1 MSQTA
6 AEERHATWLELFF
19 DLVIVA
25 AVAQLAHLL
34 HAEPD
39 GRRLLIFAV
48 LYYAMWSVWTGFT
61 LYANVAATQTRLVTM
76 LAAMF
81 GIAVMAASVPQLAE
95 HDRPQPF
102 IIAYVACRM
111 LAIASWKRENE
122 VMTEWPGVH
131 QALGLIPWIAS
142 LGFGTPARYWLW
154 ALGIVFD
161 VGFSLLASRS
171 PERLLAAER
180 RDYERD
186 QRRWTTRLV
195 RRFAPWHEADPA
207 PQAAAA
213 DRPHLGERLG
223 LFVIIVLGEAVAQL
237 VNSAAGVAHWSYEIW
252 ALGLIGFGLLVA
264 LWWLTLQYG
273 SAAVPLSG
281 ALSRALRLTM
291 PAHYL
296 TTAAIVAIA
305 AGLGG
310 LAGESEHAGASIRW
324 VLCGGA
330 AMYYLVAGPIGF
342 SGAARRWT
350 LGWAL
355 PAAAGA
361 VLLGAFGGHLAA
373 WVLVGGL
380 LMLALWQVGYRRLA
394 RIPVEAA

>member
-6 AEERHATWLELFF
+6 VEERHATWLELFF

-25 AVAQLAHLL
+25 SVAQLAHLL

-39 GRRLLIFAV
+39 GQRLLIFAV

-61 LYANVAATQTRLVTM
+61 LYANVAATRTRLVTM

-131 QALGLIPWIAS
+131 QALGLIPWVAS
-142 LGFGTPARYWLW
+142 LGFDAPARYWLW

-161 VGFSLLASRS
+161 VGFSLLGSRS

-195 RRFAPWHEADPA
+195 RRFAPWHEADTE

-213 DRPHLGERLG
+213 DRPHLVERLG

-237 VNSAAGVAHWSYEIW
+237 VDSAAEVEHWSYQNW
-252 ALGLIGFGLLVA
+252 LLGLIGFGLLVA
-264 LWWLTLQYG
+264 LWWLTLN
-273 SAAVPLSG
+273 AVPLSG
-281 ALSRALRLTM
+281 AMRALRLTM

-310 LAGESEHAGASIRW
+310 LAGETEHAGAGIRW

-330 AMYYLVAGPIGF
+330 AVYFLVAGPLGA
-342 SGAARRWT
+342 SGAPLRWT
-350 LGWAL
+350 VGWAL
-355 PAAAGA
+355 PCAAGA
-361 VLLGAFGGHLAA
+361 VLLGALGAHLVA
-373 WVLVGGL
+373 WALVGGL
-380 LMLALWQVGYRRLA
+380 LLLALWQVAYRRVA
-394 RIPVEAA
+394 GIPAQVA

>member
-1 MSQTA
+1 MSVTA

-34 HAEPD
+34 HTEPD
-39 GRRLLIFAV
+39 GRLLLIFAV

-61 LYANVAATQTRLVTM
+61 LYANVAATRTRLLTM

-102 IIAYVACRM
+102 IVAYLACRM

-142 LGFGTPARYWLW
+142 LGFDAPARYWLW
-154 ALGIVFD
+154 ALGIFFD

-195 RRFAPWHEADPA
+195 RRFAPWHETDPA

-213 DRPHLGERLG
+213 DRPHLVERLG

-237 VNSAAGVAHWSYEIW
+237 VNAAAGVDEWSYPMW
-252 ALGLIGFGLLVA
+252 LLGVIGFGLLVA
-264 LWWLTLQYG
+264 LWWLTLN
-273 SAAVPLSG
+273 AAPASE
-281 ALSRALRLTM
+281 ALRALRLTM
-291 PAHYL
+291 PVHYL

-310 LAGESEHAGASIRW
+310 LAGESAHAGSAIRW

-330 AMYYLVAGPIGF
+330 AVYFLVAGPIGL
-342 SGAARRWT
+342 SGAALRWT

-355 PAAAGA
+355 PSAAGA
-361 VLLGAFGGHLAA
+361 ILLGAFGAHLAA
-373 WVLVGGL
+373 WLLAGGL
-380 LMLALWQVGYRRLA
+380 LVLALWQVGHRRLA
-394 RIPVEAA
+394 RLPAEPA

>member
-6 AEERHATWLELFF
+6 VEERHATWLELFF

-39 GRRLLIFAV
+39 ARLLMIFAV

-61 LYANVAATQTRLVTM
+61 LYANVAATRTRLLTM

-95 HDRPQPF
+95 HGHPQPF

-131 QALGLIPWIAS
+131 QALGLIPWVAS
-142 LGFGTPARYWLW
+142 LGFDAPARYWLW
-154 ALGIVFD
+154 GLGIVFD
-161 VGFSLLASRS
+161 IGFSLLGSRA

-186 QRRWTTRLV
+186 QRRWTTKLI
-195 RRFAPWHEADPA
+195 RRVAPWHEADPA
-207 PQAAAA
+207 PHSVAT
-213 DRPHLGERLG
+213 DRPHLVERLG

-237 VNSAAGVAHWSYEIW
+237 VNAAAGVEQWSYQIW
-252 ALGLIGFGLLVA
+252 SLGLIGFGLLVA
-264 LWWLTLQYG
+264 LWWLTLN
-273 SAAVPLSG
+273 AAPASE
-281 ALSRALRLTM
+281 ALRALRLTM
-291 PAHYL
+291 PVHYL

-310 LAGESEHAGASIRW
+310 MAGEPEHADASIRW

-330 AMYYLVAGPIGF
+330 AVYFLVAGPVGF
-342 SGAARRWT
+342 SAEARRWT

-355 PAAAGA
+355 PSAAGA
-361 VLLGAFGGHLAA
+361 VLLGAFGAHLEAYA
-373 WVLVGGL
+373 LVGGVL
-380 LMLALWQVGYRRLA
+380 ILALWQVAHRRLA
-394 RIPVEAA
+394 GIPAATA